1 MTRAELLAYLNN
13 TMRRMAADA
22 YVQNSDTPEG
32 YTYILDDT
40 FRALGVSEDA
50 MGPSGGATVG
60 DSLRADAQLIGQYFV
75 LNAFLNN
82 MAPNQDN
89 DGTQIRSKRTQ
100 PNTQV
105 QDRLNQITAQL
116 KQRGYGVTL
125 GLEQART
132 LRAYQTA

>member
-22 YVQNSDTPEG
+22 GVQNSDTPEG
-32 YTYILDDT
+32 YAYILDDT
-40 FRALGVSEDA
+40 FRALGVSEDDL
-50 MGPSGGATVG
+50 ATASVG
-60 DSLRADAQLIGQYFV
+60 NSLRADAQLIGQYFA